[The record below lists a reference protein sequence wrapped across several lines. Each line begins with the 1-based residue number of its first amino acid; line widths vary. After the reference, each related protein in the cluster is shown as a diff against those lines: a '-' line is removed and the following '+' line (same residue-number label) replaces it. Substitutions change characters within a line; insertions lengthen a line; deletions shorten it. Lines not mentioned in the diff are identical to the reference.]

1 MRITLLAFCFLLCT
15 CVCAQIPVTP
25 EFAAL
30 LDSMDVR
37 INHPLDAD
45 FQLQP
50 NVKNHYH
57 QDQLTVYSK
66 REKLEIRYHLT
77 PESAADAYYLMPHMR
92 AATLVMNLSS
102 NEEDA
107 VTTVHSFGEEEMAIF
122 NADWARMYTFRPKRN
137 YSDRG
142 HAQLIAIYKEGS
154 GMAFVVLLFRDAPAT
169 IEGRQLALRFR

>member
-1 MRITLLAFCFLLCT
+1 M
-15 CVCAQIPVTP
+15 PVTP
-25 EFAAL
+25 EFAIL

-45 FQLQP
+45 FRLQP
-50 NVKNHYH
+50 NLENDYLK
-57 QDQLTVYSK
+57 DQLTAYSK
-66 REKLEIRYHLT
+66 REKLEMRFHLR
-77 PESAADAYYLMPHMR
+77 PETGTDPYFQMPHLR

-122 NADWARMYTFRPKRN
+122 NADWARMYTFRPKRS

-142 HAQLIAIYKEGS
+142 NAQLVALYKSGR
-154 GMAFVVLLFRDAPAT
+154 GMAYIILLFREAPTT
-169 IEGRQLALRFR
+169 IEGRQLALRFREKMKD